1 MPHPAIEQLPA
12 IEVEKICAGEVVE
25 RPLNVV
31 KELIEN
37 SLDAGATQIAVELTD
52 GGKELIRVADNGAG
66 IPAAELPL
74 ALKPHCTS
82 KIRAMDDIYA
92 LSTLGFRG
100 EALSSIAAVSRLRIT
115 SRRADD
121 ELGARIEINGGA
133 MTASTR
139 LSFQPG
145 TEVEVRELFFNTPAR
160 LKFLRSKQAETGR
173 VTTLLSAYALAFP
186 EVRWEVSSQGR
197 MLLSTSGDGNLRAV
211 LTGLVGAEA
220 GEHLARVDFE
230 FPPSAVSGYISTPQH
245 HRHNRQRQ
253 WYFVNHRP
261 VINKMLYKAV
271 DDAVREFMSSGKF
284 PLGAFFLELPPEEID
299 VNVHPMKHEV
309 SFAQPQ
315 GVYSLLLTAVSRALG
330 NAASA
335 RQHRLTRGLAT
346 VVHPAVTPQQ
356 ETPDAKPE
364 PLPPTSIADDPASDP
379 DAPPGQR
386 AIPQYREGQQ
396 VAPPRD
402 AQPIPGLATAMNS
415 IEFPGGKAVRDPEL
429 ATPDVSLEENVI
441 NRMSQSIKGSPLQAQ
456 SQEIY
461 QGEQGSSVSLVSQV
475 ADTYLVAVTEQAV
488 YLIDQHAAHERILF
502 EQLIARMAQGADKVR
517 RQQLLFPLLVQLTP
531 GEAQVVELFS
541 RDLATLGFGCE
552 LGAANNLVVREVP
565 LMLGRGVT
573 PELLH
578 AVLTELS
585 HHETSTTLAERQ
597 KELAASLACRAA
609 IKAGDSLAPDE
620 RYELVRQL
628 LSRES
633 TLSCPHGRPAVIRLG
648 HGELAQMFLR

>member
-37 SLDAGATQIAVELTD
+37 SLDAGATRITVELTD
-52 GGKELIRVADNGAG
+52 GGKELIRIADNGVG

-74 ALKPHCTS
+74 GLKPHCTS

-115 SRRADD
+115 SRRADE
-121 ELGARIEINGGA
+121 ELGARIEVNGGA
-133 MTASTR
+133 MAASTR

-145 TEVEVRELFFNTPAR
+145 TEVEVRDLFFNTPAR

-186 EVRWEVSSQGR
+186 EVRWEVSSQR
-197 MLLSTSGDGNLRAV
+197 RILLSTSGDGDLRAV
-211 LTGLVGAEA
+211 LTGLVGHEA
-220 GEHLARVDFE
+220 GEHLALIDFE
-230 FPPSAVSGYISTPQH
+230 FPPSAVSGYVSTPQH

-261 VINKMLYKAV
+261 VSNRLLYKAV

-330 NAASA
+330 DAASA

-346 VVHPAVTPQQ
+346 VVHPAATPQKG
-356 ETPDAKPE
+356 TLDAKAE
-364 PLPPTSIADDPASDP
+364 SFPPTATADDPASDP

-402 AQPIPGLATAMNS
+402 AQPIPGLSTAMNS
-415 IEFPGGKAVRDPEL
+415 IEFPSGKAVRNPEL
-429 ATPDVSLEENVI
+429 APRDVSFEGNVVDSV
-441 NRMSQSIKGSPLQAQ
+441 SQSIEGSLRQAQ
-456 SQEIY
+456 PRGLDN
-461 QGEQGSSVSLVSQV
+461 GEQEPSINLIFQV
-475 ADTYLVAVTEQAV
+475 AGTYLVAVTEQAV

-565 LMLGRGVT
+565 LMLVGRTT

-585 HHETSTTLAERQ
+585 QHETSKTLAERQ

-620 RYELVRQL
+620 RCELVRQL

-633 TLSCPHGRPAVIRLG
+633 TLSCPHGRPTVIRLG
-648 HGELAQMFLR
+648 PGELAQMFLR